1 MSTVLKNARR
11 GQQRAGKPF
20 DRDGRKQGRLGRRVQ
35 GWWRRRKYLVLYK
48 MQGMPVVCTP

>member
-20 DRDGRKQGRLGRRVQ
+20 DRDGRMQGRLGRRVQ